1 MSIMANTA
9 SAGRARDVKMD
20 FLMAPARGVGRL
32 RQTRK
37 KFRTVLT
44 EQVLEK
50 EHRNKAQTK
59 EAIDVTRSHGMF
71 PMAGPVRNR

>member
-1 MSIMANTA
+1 MSIMANMA
-9 SAGRARDVKMD
+9 SAGRARD
-20 FLMAPARGVGRL
+20 
-32 RQTRK
+32 
-37 KFRTVLT
+37 TVLT